1 MPGARTDPVG
11 GTEAAS
17 PAVGAT
23 LRAERERRGLSVEDI
38 ARDTF
43 IQLRQVRAL
52 EDDRF
57 SAFGGEAYARAFVRT
72 YAVHLGLDADR
83 LVDAFNSEVA
93 HEPADVVAAPVR
105 PARPPGAPAWGW
117 LIVAAAAVLGVLIA
131 VAVASALS
139 GPSSSPRPATGAGRP
154 ASLNHTTPSPGT
166 ASRTAPP
173 RPALTRMAAVAARG
187 PCWILVRAG
196 SATGP
201 IVYQGTL
208 QKGSAVRLTR
218 RRLWVRLGAPSSLDL
233 RINGRLIS
241 GLTGVSPV
249 NLLLTPRGVIAA

>member
-1 MPGARTDPVG
+1 VG

-23 LRAERERRGLSVEDI
+23 LRAERERRGLSVEDV

-43 IQLRQVRAL
+43 MHLRQVRAL

-57 SAFGGEAYARAFVRT
+57 SGFGGEAYARAFVRT
-72 YAVHLGLDADR
+72 YADHLALDADR
-83 LVDAFNSEVA
+83 LVDAFNTSVA

-105 PARPPGAPAWGW
+105 RASPPGAPPWGW
-117 LIVAAAAVLGVLIA
+117 LVVAAAALLGVLIA

-139 GPSSSPRPATGAGRP
+139 GSSSSPRPAR
-154 ASLNHTTPSPGT
+154 TPSGPPTTSSSPPSSGT
-166 ASRTAPP
+166 TSGTTPP
-173 RPALTRMAAVAARG
+173 RPALTRMAVLAARG
-187 PCWILVRAG
+187 PCWLLVRSG

-208 QKGSAVRLTR
+208 QSGAAVRFTR
-218 RRLWVRLGAPSSLDL
+218 RRLWVRLGAPASLDL
-233 RINGRLIS
+233 RINGRLVP

-249 NLLLTPRGVIAA
+249 NLLLTPRGVIAL